1 MDTEKIERIL
11 IHKHVLLEDK
21 RKILTMKEDDLF
33 GISEILTS
41 LRDFKEYLAV
51 IEEDL
56 VDLDRNLK
64 DINDSLI
71 ELGFDKVQ
79 IKLGE
84 EDNGAI
90 ET

>member
-1 MDTEKIERIL
+1 MDTEKIEKIL

-84 EDNGAI
+84 EDRG
-90 ET
+90 E

>member
-21 RKILTMKEDDLF
+21 RKILAMKEDDLF

-84 EDNGAI
+84 EDRG
-90 ET
+90 E